1 MAALSL
7 DPALKVA
14 PHVILLQKSLGGVSG
29 EGPLRSVQLI
39 CSSHVIRS
47 SVGQVQTQNASK
59 DDLLQRI
66 KLQLRISM
74 FRCQATQTGT

>member
-47 SVGQVQTQNASK
+47 SVGQVQTQNARCNCK
-59 DDLLQRI
+59 DHFNVSLPSNADWDVVQKAGLV
-66 KLQLRISM
+66 
-74 FRCQATQTGT
+74 